1 MELNKTFKQEKQNMN
16 YDNFFYPSENLEE
29 SKKFYTEVLGLA
41 IKFDFSQQGMVAFKV
56 GDEEPA
62 IIIKDKSKFP
72 EIKPTIWLE
81 VENVQ
86 TLHKELLQKGVTFL
100 SEPFKIRTGWAV
112 EFYDPSGNVIGITD
126 YDKK

>member
-1 MELNKTFKQEKQNMN
+1 MN